1 MYYIGIEIIA
11 DTEAFNGHVLKD
23 YLATAVEFINLK
35 TAEFTRDNI
44 KDKANNEKN

>member
-35 TAEFTRDNI
+35 TAVYQRQH
-44 KDKANNEKN
+44 KG